1 MGNPKN
7 HSRNV
12 HAVVVYGSDK
22 WDLNCTHNF
31 VSAIRSC
38 YSRSIIPYALST
50 CTRDELIGLISS
62 ASSEVGNEDSQ
73 QLGCSSQDHEIFL
86 ESGVVPPITDS
97 ETFPDTLQSDSIPT
111 VNEEGNFP
119 PANQT
124 QPTPTPTPQET
135 QEILDVLRPFYH
147 SVQQEDIK
155 LELRSHLQA
164 LAPKL
169 KSSSRLLII
178 ICAQAVHTSGCI
190 VLGRTITN
198 QDIME
203 YIDNLPLRSTAVIAS
218 IAAGS
223 DDRKEIPG
231 IWEAAD
237 ELGIAELQRHHAS
250 AGVVYTTAKIEI
262 IKPLTEISVEREVRV
277 VRDVGV
283 MRLKSQTFMEDR
295 LLKLGP
301 WAYSSDEWKA
311 VDGVASYVEQV
322 IDKHIVV
329 KRFNPLNR
337 AKDTIERAVRIVR
350 KEEPLDLS
358 IYYLELKLE
367 EMKKKSEEED
377 SEEGLAYEHAR
388 KGMLALE
395 GIMKRVVEQN
405 RNCMHAAHIIS
416 SSSLFQQRV
425 EETLRFIER
434 SDVRAEAFL
443 QGAYKGGM
451 LKFIDASD
459 IRLHVEARERLLET
473 VRASCPDFDT
483 IMMPPRDC
491 VGLEYWEQA
500 DRILKIIQGHVWR
513 FRWFRIERFLEYMA
527 ANL

>member
-7 HSRNV
+7 HNRNV
-12 HAVVVYGSDK
+12 HAIVVYGSDK

-31 VSAIRSC
+31 ISAIGSC

-50 CTRDELIGLISS
+50 CSRDELIELITST
-62 ASSEVGNEDSQ
+62 SSEVGNEYSQ
-73 QLGCSSQDHEIFL
+73 QLGSSSQDHEIFL

-97 ETFPDTLQSDSIPT
+97 ETPPENPQVDSVPT
-111 VNEEGNFP
+111 VNEEGSFP
-119 PANQT
+119 PNQT
-124 QPTPTPTPQET
+124 QATPTLTPQET

-178 ICAQAVHTSGCI
+178 ICAQAVHASGCI

-203 YIDNLPLRSTAVIAS
+203 YIDSLPLRSTAVIAS

-223 DDRKEIPG
+223 DDRKEIPD

-262 IKPLTEISVEREVRV
+262 IKPLTEVFVEREVRV

-283 MRLKSQTFMEDR
+283 MRLKSQTFMNDR

-329 KRFNPLNR
+329 KRFNPLSR
-337 AKDTIERAVRIVR
+337 AKDTVERGVRIVR

-377 SEEGLAYEHAR
+377 SEEGLVYEHAR

-451 LKFIDASD
+451 LKFIEASD
-459 IRLHVEARERLLET
+459 IRLHVEARGRLLET

-500 DRILKIIQGHVWR
+500 DRILKIIQGHVWK